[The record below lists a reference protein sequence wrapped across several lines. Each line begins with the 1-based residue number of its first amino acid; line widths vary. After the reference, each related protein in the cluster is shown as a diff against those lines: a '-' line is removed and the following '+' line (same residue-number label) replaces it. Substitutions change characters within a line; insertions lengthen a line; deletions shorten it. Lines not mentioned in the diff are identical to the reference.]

1 MGLLDTLARKAALSP
16 RRLVLPE
23 GDDPRIVS
31 AAGTIAQ
38 RGYAKVMLLGDP
50 ERVRQTARAQQVNL
64 AGVTVR
70 SGTDPDLIERTRA
83 ALFAARGDR
92 LEPARIAE
100 EARKVTMQAAALVG
114 AGEADA
120 FVAGAAHPT
129 SDVLRAAIFLIGTA
143 PGVRTVASYFAMV
156 QGGPQAKER
165 VLFFADGGVVPDPD
179 PAQLADIA
187 VSTADRFRALVG
199 LEPHVAMLSFS
210 TKGGAH
216 HPRVDKVVEA
226 TARARALRPDLHIDG
241 ELQADAALVPEVARV
256 KAPGS
261 IVAGHA
267 NVLIFPDLDAA
278 NIGYKLVQRLGG
290 WAAYG
295 PILSGLARPANDLS
309 RGCSA
314 DDVVTVS
321 LFALAGATP
330 HVGVHQSG

>member
-1 MGLLDTLARKAALSP
+1 MGLLDTLARKAALAP

-23 GDDPRIVS
+23 GEDPRIVR
-31 AAGTIAQ
+31 AAATLTQ
-38 RGYAKVMLLGDP
+38 KGYARVTLLGDP
-50 ERVRQTARAQQVNL
+50 GRIRDVARAQQASLVS
-64 AGVTVR
+64 VTVIAPD
-70 SGTDPDLIERTRA
+70 DPALVERTRA
-83 ALFAARGDR
+83 ALVAARGDR
-92 LEPARIAE
+92 IDAARAGL
-100 EARKVTMQAAALVG
+100 EARKPTMQAAALVG

-156 QGGPQAKER
+156 RQEAGKER

-187 VSTADRFRALVG
+187 ISTADRFRLLVG

-210 TKGGAH
+210 TKGSAQ
-216 HPRVDKVVEA
+216 HPKVDKVVEA

-241 ELQADAALVPEVARV
+241 ELQVDAALVPEVAAK

-278 NIGYKLVQRLGG
+278 NIGYKLVHRLGG
-290 WAAYG
+290 WNAYG

-321 LFALAGATP
+321 LFALAGAVAP
-330 HVGVHQSG
+330 GAGS

>member
-1 MGLLDTLARKAALSP
+1 MGLLDTLARKAALEP
-16 RRLVLPE
+16 RRLVLAE
-23 GDDPRIVS
+23 GGDPRIVR
-31 AAGTIAQ
+31 AAAIITQ
-38 RGYAKVMLLGDP
+38 RGYAQVTLLGDP
-50 ERVRQTARAQQVNL
+50 EEVRDIARAQQANL
-64 AGVTVR
+64 VGVTVLSDR
-70 SGTDPDLIERTRA
+70 DPGLVERTRT
-83 ALFAARGDR
+83 ALIAARGDR
-92 LEPARIAE
+92 IDAARAAG
-100 EARKVTMQAAALVG
+100 EAKRVTMQAAALVR

-129 SDVLRAAIFLIGTA
+129 SDVLRAAIFLLGTA

-156 QGGPQAKER
+156 RKEGDRER
-165 VLFFADGGVVPDPD
+165 VLFFADCGVVPDPD

-187 VSTADRFRALVG
+187 ISTADRFRALVG

-210 TKGGAH
+210 TKGSAT
-216 HPRVDKVVEA
+216 HPHVDKVIEA

-241 ELQADAALVPEVARV
+241 ELQADAALVPEVAAV
-256 KAPGS
+256 KARGS
-261 IVAGHA
+261 VVAGHA

-321 LFALAGATP
+321 LFALAGAAQP
-330 HVGVHQSG
+330 GAGS

>member
-1 MGLLDTLARKAALSP
+1 MGLLDTLARKASLAP

-23 GDDPRIVS
+23 GEDPRIVR
-31 AAGTIAQ
+31 AAGTLAG
-38 RGYAKVMLLGDP
+38 RGYAQVTLLGDA
-50 ERVRQTARAQQVNL
+50 ERIRQVARAQQANL
-64 AGVTVR
+64 NGVTIR
-70 SGTDPDLIERTRA
+70 SSTEPALIERTRA
-83 ALFAARGDR
+83 ALALARGDR
-92 LEPARIAE
+92 LDAARLAE
-100 EARKVTMQAAALVG
+100 ESRKVTMQAAAMVG

-120 FVAGAAHPT
+120 FVAGATLPT
-129 SDVLRAAIFLIGTA
+129 SDVLRAAIFLVGTA

-156 QGGPQAKER
+156 KEEVGGKER

-187 VSTADRFRALVG
+187 ISTADRFRALTG

-210 TKGGAH
+210 TKGSAR
-216 HPRVDKVVEA
+216 HPHVDKVVEA

-241 ELQADAALVPEVARV
+241 ELQADAALVPEVAKV

-295 PILSGLARPANDLS
+295 PILSGLARPVNDLS

-314 DDVVTVS
+314 EDIVTVS
-321 LFALAGATP
+321 LFALSGAM
-330 HVGVHQSG
+330 SGAEAAS

>member
-1 MGLLDTLARKAALSP
+1 ESK
-16 RRLVLPE
+16 
-23 GDDPRIVS
+23 
-31 AAGTIAQ
+31 
-38 RGYAKVMLLGDP
+38 
-50 ERVRQTARAQQVNL
+50 
-64 AGVTVR
+64 
-70 SGTDPDLIERTRA
+70 
-83 ALFAARGDR
+83 
-92 LEPARIAE
+92 
-100 EARKVTMQAAALVG
+100 KVTMQAAMLVG
-114 AGEADA
+114 TGEADA

-156 QGGPQAKER
+156 RQEGGKER

-187 VSTADRFRALVG
+187 ISTADRFRALVG

-210 TKGGAH
+210 TKGSAQ
-216 HPRVDKVVEA
+216 HPKVEKVVEA

-241 ELQADAALVPEVARV
+241 ELQVDAALVPEVAAA
-256 KAPGS
+256 KAKGS

-290 WAAYG
+290 WSAYG

-314 DDVVTVS
+314 DDVVHVS
-321 LFALAGATP
+321 LFALAGAVAP
-330 HVGVHQSG
+330 GAGS

>member
-1 MGLLDTLARKAALSP
+1 MGLLDTLARKASLAP

-23 GDDPRIVS
+23 GEDPRIVR
-31 AAGTIAQ
+31 AAGTIAE
-38 RGYAKVMLLGDP
+38 RGYARVTLLGDP
-50 ERVRQTARAQQVNL
+50 ERVRQVARAQQANL
-64 AGVTVR
+64 AGVHVQ
-70 SGTDPDLIERTRA
+70 SATDPALVERTRA
-83 ALFAARGDR
+83 ALVAARGDR
-92 LEPARIAE
+92 LDAARAVI

-120 FVAGAAHPT
+120 FVAGAAHAT

-143 PGVRTVASYFAMV
+143 PGVRTVSSYFAMV
-156 QGGPQAKER
+156 KAEPGGKER
-165 VLFFADGGVVPDPD
+165 ILFFADGGVVPDPD

-187 VSTADRFRALVG
+187 ISTADRFRALTG

-210 TKGGAH
+210 TKGSAQ
-216 HPRVDKVVEA
+216 HPHVDKVVEA
-226 TARARALRPDLHIDG
+226 TARARAQRPDLHVDG
-241 ELQADAALVPEVARV
+241 ELQADAALVPEVAQV

-314 DDVVTVS
+314 EDVVTVS
-321 LFALAGATP
+321 LFALSGATSPAGAAP
-330 HVGVHQSG
+330 

>member
-1 MGLLDTLARKAALSP
+1 MGLLDTLARKAALQP

-23 GDDPRIVS
+23 GEDPRIVR

-38 RGYAKVMLLGDP
+38 KGFARVTLLGDA
-50 ERVRQTARAQQVNL
+50 ERVRQVARAQQANL
-64 AGVTVR
+64 TGVTVV
-70 SGTDPDLIERTRA
+70 SSADPGMIERTRA
-83 ALFAARGDR
+83 ALLAARGDR
-92 LEPARIAE
+92 IDAAKAAE

-120 FVAGAAHPT
+120 FVAGAAHAT
-129 SDVLRAAIFLIGTA
+129 SDVLRAAIFLIGTL
-143 PGVRTVASYFAMV
+143 PGVRTVSSYFAMV
-156 QGGPQAKER
+156 KTEAAGKER

-187 VSTADRFRALVG
+187 IVTADRFRALTG

-210 TKGGAH
+210 SKGSAK
-216 HPRVDKVVEA
+216 HPHVDKVIEA
-226 TARARALRPDLHIDG
+226 TARARALRPDLHVDG
-241 ELQADAALVPEVARV
+241 ELQADAALVPEVAQA

-295 PILSGLARPANDLS
+295 PILSGLAKPANDLS

-314 DDVVTVS
+314 EDVVTVS
-321 LFALAGATP
+321 LFALAGVPSEARAA
-330 HVGVHQSG
+330 S

>member
-1 MGLLDTLARKAALSP
+1 VGLLDTLARKAALSP

-23 GDDPRIVS
+23 GDDPRIVR

-38 RGYAKVMLLGDP
+38 RGWARVTLLGDP
-50 ERVRQTARAQQVNL
+50 EHVRSVARAQQAPL
-64 AGVTVR
+64 AGVSIR
-70 SGTDPDLIERTRA
+70 SSTDPGLVESTRV
-83 ALFAARGDR
+83 ALLAARGDR
-92 LEPARIAE
+92 IDAARAAE
-100 EARKVTMQAAALVG
+100 EARRTTMQAAALVR

-120 FVAGAAHPT
+120 FVAGAAHAT

-156 QGGPQAKER
+156 REEPGGKER

-179 PAQLADIA
+179 AAQLADIA
-187 VSTADRFRALVG
+187 ISTADRFRALLG
-199 LEPHVAMLSFS
+199 SEPHVAMLSFS
-210 TKGGAH
+210 TKGSAK
-216 HPRVDKVVEA
+216 HPHADKVIEA

-241 ELQADAALVPEVARV
+241 ELQADAALVPEVALK

-261 IVAGHA
+261 VVAGHA

-295 PILSGLARPANDLS
+295 PILSGLAKPANDLS

-314 DDVVTVS
+314 EDVVTVS
-321 LFALAGATP
+321 LFALAGAEASAKIQ
-330 HVGVHQSG
+330 GG